1 MNNLTIYE
9 LGNLEKKEGIM
20 KFHLHPDLYL
30 GCDTIGELR
39 TALPIQISWTMS
51 HLLILLLV
59 VVVLRSL
66 SLAQ

>member
-9 LGNLEKKEGIM
+9 LGNLEKKEAIM

-30 GCDTIGELR
+30 GCDINDELR

-59 VVVLRSL
+59 VVLRSL
-66 SLAQ
+66 SPAQ